1 MWSHDIEVTPADIR
15 QAWGRIMDGEN
26 PFSDRQNGSCIVLA
40 NLDQWRSEKADE
52 WIGATGREIDHRLTH
67 GYAVEEADIPVTGG
81 QTEFVLPT
89 MLWDEEEGDL
99 FIDQVLSGE
108 DAYRVQWEE
117 VEAPKSLTIRA
128 CIGMHAGTLA
138 EVLGDYMTWLLK
150 VVDAA
155 QRRGVTPTVELWIG
169 TNGSYER
176 HPREKTRIRI
186 PLVKSGEIIDVDSW
200 RAYLTPGAFRSL
212 GFVAMGLA
220 ADRTKNARRL
230 TYGLG
235 SPTNQSWNVT
245 VEDGVMEVECPG
257 GASSFPEEHMN
268 RLMEAAGV

>member
-1 MWSHDIEVTPADIR
+1 MWSHDIEVTPGEIR
-15 QAWGRIMDGEN
+15 RAWGAIMNGEN
-26 PFSDRQNGSCIVLA
+26 PFSDRQSGSCIVQS
-40 NLDQWRSEKADE
+40 NMERWRSPEAND
-52 WIGATGREIDHRLTH
+52 WIGASGAEIDHRLTH

-81 QTEFVLPT
+81 QTEFTLPT

-108 DAYRVQWEE
+108 DAYRVQWED
-117 VEAPKSLTIRA
+117 VESPKSLTIRA
-128 CIGMHAGTLA
+128 CIGMHAGTSA
-138 EVLGDYMTWLLK
+138 KVLGEYMEWLLK
-150 VVDAA
+150 VIDAA

-169 TNGSYER
+169 TKGSYAR
-176 HPREKTRIRI
+176 HPSETVRIRI

-235 SPTNQSWNVT
+235 SPTNRRWNVT

-257 GASSFPEEHMN
+257 GDTRFPEEHMN
-268 RLMEAAGV
+268 ELVEAAGV